1 MKISAIDLTKF
12 SGIYKV
18 KASGKERA
26 NHRVETFL
34 SENENVYKISVPF
47 DEKGKTYFYTIT
59 KDDMADE
66 ALFEQEMRKAQ
77 IPYWKASSLRHIG
90 NKALLDKIFESDKAI
105 QGRESWV
112 RPR

>member
-1 MKISAIDLTKF
+1 
-12 SGIYKV
+12 
-18 KASGKERA
+18 
-26 NHRVETFL
+26 
-34 SENENVYKISVPF
+34 
-47 DEKGKTYFYTIT
+47 
-59 KDDMADE
+59 MADE